1 MKVIQMDDTFRIYGD
16 DLKTF
21 DKLPAYTY
29 TVKFDKNSGWF
40 LERHADIEIKETKIY
55 GSHDMKVA
63 KAIDAFY
70 EFNKNLG
77 IILSGNKGTG
87 KSLFAK
93 QFSIKAIEY
102 GIPVIIVD
110 TYVPGIANYLESIK
124 QEAVILFDEF
134 DKTFGGVKSPD
145 GMPDPQTELLTL
157 FDGLG
162 TGKKCFVITCNDV
175 RGINDYFINRPGRC
189 HYHLR
194 FGYPNNEEVTEY
206 LKDKLKEKYYDQINA
221 VVEFSNRIDLNYD
234 CLSAI
239 AFELNH
245 GIAFKEAIKDL
256 NIININDIRYM
267 VTLYLKDGRSETITT
282 YVDMFNKAGKFS
294 SYDMY
299 IDDICLNLSCNI
311 IDIIFDRS
319 KGVYIVDGK
328 HVKIKSYYDDE
339 EDNKEVSKMEVDY
352 MTFIKAVD
360 KEIHYAV

>member
-29 TVKFDKNSGWF
+29 TVKFSKDSGWF
-40 LERHADIEIKETKIY
+40 LERHANIEIKETKIY
-55 GSHDMKVA
+55 GSHDMKVE

-110 TYVPGIANYLESIK
+110 TYIPGIANYLESIK

-134 DKTFGGVKSPD
+134 DKTFGDVKSPD
-145 GMPDPQTELLTL
+145 GMADPQTELLTL

-294 SYDMY
+294 SNDMY
-299 IDDICLNLSCNI
+299 VDDVCLNLSCNI
-311 IDIIFDRS
+311 MDIIFDRS
-319 KGVYIVDGK
+319 KGVHIVDGE
-328 HVKIKSYYDDE
+328 HVKIKSYYNDE